1 MLETILK
8 WLDKLPLL
16 ISRIPDDNEIH
27 YIPIKTYTALQG
39 QQSVYLLAFIVI
51 FVLYIIANI
60 TLLWALWICHK
71 KGGGKTGSTK

>member
-16 ISRIPDDNEIH
+16 ISRFPEDEIH

-39 QQSVYLLAFIVI
+39 QQSVYLLVVIVL
-51 FVLYIIANI
+51 FVLYIANI
-60 TLLWALWICHK
+60 TFLWALWICHK
-71 KGGGKTGSTK
+71 KGGGND